1 MAFQAA
7 DFGWDLA
14 TTSTKQIPW
23 FNRVFPN
30 RMEAGGLAFLVRSY
44 EGEARLSPIRLLQG
58 KGRLT
63 GAFLGRCLARLL
75 STEDP
80 VPNFVQHSQT
90 KKYIHRQGTLLVST
104 KLIMAQGPVIL

>member
-1 MAFQAA
+1 
-7 DFGWDLA
+7 
-14 TTSTKQIPW
+14 
-23 FNRVFPN
+23 
-30 RMEAGGLAFLVRSY
+30 MEAGGLTFLVRSY
-44 EGEARLSPIRLLQG
+44 EGEARLSPIRLG

-104 KLIMAQGPVIL
+104 KLIMAQGPGIL